1 MSHYCSVCGRE
12 LTKTDGPIGP
22 KCLQKMRPRNMRNR
36 GITKSQYIRM
46 WAKYDMYGGI
56 NGQKKDDAASE
67 DTEGQEVCQN
77 GEDSQ
82 AASSQG
88 RRRRSQV

>member
-1 MSHYCSVCGRE
+1 
-12 LTKTDGPIGP
+12 
-22 KCLQKMRPRNMRNR
+22 
-36 GITKSQYIRM
+36 M